1 MGFVAA
7 SSHLVLE
14 RGRVP
19 QELNGV
25 LDRRVHLI
33 VPHGRP
39 LGAHM
44 LVAQLVLVELRR
56 SSPWVDASYRPEG
69 SVTQRP
75 AQEIIGLPFGT
86 SLRMGLDTMDPEDPD
101 VVRARIADSLLP
113 GSCKLPWTPRTWSK
127 RCCDLEAELCF
138 PRP

>member
-39 LGAHM
+39 LEAHM
-44 LVAQLVLVELRR
+44 LVAQLVLVELHR
-56 SSPWVDASYRPEG
+56 SSPWVDASYRPEE

-75 AQEIIGLPFGT
+75 AQESIGLPSGT
-86 SLRMGLDTMDPEDPD
+86 SLRMGLDTMDPEDP
-101 VVRARIADSLLP
+101 VEFAPRCARLPPEKLQHRVSLL
-113 GSCKLPWTPRTWSK
+113 LP
-127 RCCDLEAELCF
+127 
-138 PRP
+138 